1 MMKPLEGL
9 KVLDLTRLLAGSFC
23 SMILGDLGADVIK
36 IEKVNGGDD
45 FRSMGPFLNGESAA
59 FLSVNRNKKSMTL
72 NLRSDRGKK
81 IFLDLV
87 PHFDIVV
94 ENFRPGVMN
103 KLGLGYEV
111 LRSIHPGVI
120 YASVSGFGQTGP
132 LAFKAA
138 YDFIVS
144 GYSGIM
150 SINAHPGGEPV
161 RLGIGLGDAV
171 GGMFAAIGILA
182 AVRAREI
189 NGEGACI
196 DISMLDSLIALLEN
210 PISRFF
216 ATRQNPEPSGNQHP
230 YIAPMGVYK
239 VSDGFIVIAVGNDK
253 LWASFCKAIERVD
266 LVEDSRFATNT
277 DRINNLE
284 ELREVLGKILHEK
297 QKSEWLRIL
306 DEAGIPCGPL
316 NTIAEAV
323 DETQVRGRN
332 MIVEMD
338 HPTAGAIRVC
348 GTPVKIEGSKRPSM
362 QRPPLLGEF
371 TKNILQK
378 LLYLTSEEIES
389 LKRDKVI

>member
-9 KVLDLTRLLAGSFC
+9 KVLDLTRVLAGSFS
-23 SMILGDLGADVIK
+23 SMILGDLGADVVK

-45 FRSMGPFLNGESAA
+45 FRSMGPFLKGESAA
-59 FLSVNRNKKSMTL
+59 FLSVNRNKKSVTL
-72 NLRSDRGKK
+72 DLRSNRGKK

-87 PHFDIVV
+87 PHFDIVL

-103 KLGLGYEV
+103 KWGLGYEV
-111 LRSIHPGVI
+111 LRSIHPGII

-132 LAFKAA
+132 LAFKPA

-150 SINAHPGGEPV
+150 SINAHPGEEPL
-161 RLGIGLGDAV
+161 RIGIGLGDAV

-182 AVRAREI
+182 AVRARGI
-189 NGEGACI
+189 TGEGTCI

-216 ATRQNPEPSGNQHP
+216 ATGQNPEPPGNQHP
-230 YIAPMGVYK
+230 YIAPMGVYP
-239 VSDGFIVIAVGNDK
+239 VSDGFVVIAVGNDK
-253 LWASFCKAIERVD
+253 LWTSFCKAIDRID
-266 LVEDSRFATNT
+266 LLEDFRFATNT
-277 DRINNLE
+277 DRIDNLQ
-284 ELREVLGKILHEK
+284 ELREILDKVLHEK
-297 QKSEWLRIL
+297 PKSEWLRIL

-323 DETQVRGRN
+323 DEAQVRERN

-338 HPTAGAIRVC
+338 HPTVGTIKVC
-348 GTPVKIEGSKRPSM
+348 GTPVKIEGSGLPSM
-362 QRPPLLGEF
+362 QRPSLLGEF
-371 TKNILQK
+371 TKEILQGF
-378 LLYLTSEEIES
+378 LNLSSEEIEN
-389 LKRDKVI
+389 LKKDKVI